1 MSAASVTEWLNLFV
15 RWSHVISGIMW
26 IGSSLFF
33 NWMDGHLD
41 KVEDA
46 SRKGVEGEL
55 YMVHSGGFYQ
65 VEKKL
70 IAPEAMPKR
79 LHWFKWEAGFTLL
92 TGWVLLDIVFF
103 QGGGATLVDPNVS
116 SISASLA
123 TIVCV
128 VGLIAS
134 WFVYD
139 LLWRSPLVKNVY
151 VGALITF
158 VFVVG
163 NLWHL
168 THVISGR
175 AAYLMTGAMMG
186 TWMATNVW
194 VHIIPAQK
202 ALVAA
207 VNARTKPDPK
217 YAKHAKTR
225 SRHNN
230 YMTYPVIIIMLSNHF
245 PGAYGSKYNWAIL
258 AGLMVLGMAVRHLQN
273 VAKDLP
279 PALLIVGLALAFTI
293 GHSALTT
300 QEPSSPSTD
309 TGPLTASVASN
320 VGGPKQVANEAVV
333 GIIKGSVKVDGT
345 PPAPKEL
352 NLGTCTTTSK
362 GPVFSEA
369 AQVKDGKLQN
379 AFVWVKQGLESYKGG
394 DGPSPPIVMDQN
406 GCLYHPHV
414 IGAQVGQKVIFLN
427 SDPVLHNVRTIAEAN
442 TPFNDMMPTKDM
454 RVEKTFDKPE
464 VMVRAKCDV
473 HPWMAAFVGVVPHPF
488 FAVTN
493 DAGEFT
499 LNNVPEGDL
508 ELEAWTESF
517 GKQTQKVKVEARKT
531 ATTAFS
537 FRSEGQ

>member
-1 MSAASVTEWLNLFV
+1 MSPASVTEWLNLFV

-33 NWMDGHLD
+33 NWLD
-41 KVEDA
+41 KSLDHVDDP

-55 YMVHSGGFYQ
+55 FMVHSGGFYQ

-70 IAPEAMPKR
+70 IAPEEMPR
-79 LHWFKWEAGFTLL
+79 HLHWFKWEAGFTLL

-103 QGGGATLVDPNVS
+103 QGGGVTLVDPNVS
-116 SISASLA
+116 SISPSVA

-128 VGLIAS
+128 VGLITS
-134 WFVYD
+134 WFFYD

-151 VGALITF
+151 VGALITY
-158 VFVVG
+158 VLVVG

-202 ALVAA
+202 ALVASVKA
-207 VNARTKPDPK
+207 GTKPDPK
-217 YAKHAKTR
+217 FAKHAKTR

-245 PGAYGSKYNWAIL
+245 PGAYGSKYNWLIL

-273 VAKDLP
+273 VTKELP
-279 PALLIVGLALAFTI
+279 PALLIAGLALAFTI

-300 QEPSSPSTD
+300 SESSSSVPA

-333 GIIKGSVKVDGT
+333 GVIKGTVSLDGN
-345 PPAPKEL
+345 PPPPKEL
-352 NLGTCTTTSK
+352 NLGTCTTDAK

-369 AQVKDGKLQN
+369 VQVKDGKLQN
-379 AFVWVKQGLESYKGG
+379 AYVWVKKGLESYKSADAPGA
-394 DGPSPPIVMDQN
+394 PIVMDQH

-414 IGAQVGQKVIFLN
+414 IGAQVGQKVVFLN
-427 SDPVLHNVRTIAEAN
+427 SDPVLHNVRSVAEAN

-454 RVEKTFDKPE
+454 RIEKSFDKPE
-464 VMVRAKCDV
+464 IMVRAKCDV
-473 HPWMAAFVGVVPHPF
+473 HPWMAAFIGVSPHPF

-493 DAGEFT
+493 EAGEFT

-517 GKQTQKVKVEARKT
+517 GKQSRPVKVEARKT
-531 ATTAFS
+531 ATTS
-537 FRSEGQ
+537 FTFKSL